1 MIAYEEK
8 ATLPGRQCGINQKQ
22 NYITRLSAGGQRLSD
37 TELIEFSPDISGTA
51 PLARFT
57 PVLAF
62 TPWRG
67 TALQHTQSPEFSGD
81 AILKIVGCILITR
94 QYFPQWGE
102 CEPVAGTL
110 ILRTSLGCV
119 QILLLCSPVLGRS
132 NIECRGQR
140 NFAPAVF
147 THDFVDLTYT
157 KNVGQT
163 PDLAFAQPFDSM
175 PRLSSSRRNK
185 RFIQPDL
192 LSSPSSFMAMASLSD
207 NSLSSLN
214 CTTWRSLFSL
224 VDIVNSCDLVCSGVD
239 NVLHC
244 MTLSKAKPGSARTL
258 TGPLTTNVIA
268 SNEAAMKDHITHPQ
282 GRDSDNQKLMPAYT
296 WLFLGIPKGQ
306 TCTPVVI
313 RTAADTEEEARAWYP
328 RWDLTFAAKI
338 RSECSLYQYRNGAF
352 ELTVS
357 GLEVHHA

>member
-1 MIAYEEK
+1 MAQKTK
-8 ATLPGRQCGINQKQ
+8 AAMPGRQCSTENKKQ
-22 NYITRLSAGGQRLSD
+22 NQHTTPVAGAQRLNAPEI
-37 TELIEFSPDISGTA
+37 TGTV

-62 TPWRG
+62 TPKRG
-67 TALQHTQSPEFSGD
+67 NT
-81 AILKIVGCILITR
+81 

-102 CEPVAGTL
+102 CEPVAHTL
-110 ILRTSLGCV
+110 FLRTSLGCV
-119 QILLLCSPVLGRS
+119 QILPLRSPVLARSNYHQGFKIRAGVQNLRSPVLGRS

-282 GRDSDNQKLMPAYT
+282 GRNNYT
-296 WLFLGIPKGQ
+296 WRFLAINRHDKKGKP
-306 TCTPVVI
+306 CRLSVE
-313 RTAADTEEEARAWYP
+313 AATEREARRILAP
-328 RWDLTFAAKI
+328 HFILSLAA
-338 RSECSLYQYRNGAF
+338 RLPVQG
-352 ELTVS
+352 VS
-357 GLEVHHA
+357 HG

>member
-1 MIAYEEK
+1 MAHKTK
-8 ATLPGRQCGINQKQ
+8 ATIPGRQCSTENKQQNQH
-22 NYITRLSAGGQRLSD
+22 TRLAAGGQSVSTVHFCIL
-37 TELIEFSPDISGTA
+37 GTA
-51 PLARFT
+51 PLARLTLNHQSPEFSRAT
-57 PVLAF
+57 ILKIVGCVLGVG
-62 TPWRG
+62 G
-67 TALQHTQSPEFSGD
+67 TALQHT
-81 AILKIVGCILITR
+81 

-110 ILRTSLGCV
+110 ILRTSFRVAQMQLGT
-119 QILLLCSPVLGRS
+119 SPQLWGKS
-132 NIECRGQR
+132 NIWYW
-140 NFAPAVF
+140 A
-147 THDFVDLTYT
+147 YT

-163 PDLAFAQPFDSM
+163 PDLAFVQPFGSM

-185 RFIQPDL
+185 RLIQPDL

-224 VDIVNSCDLVCSGVD
+224 VDIVNSRDLVCSGVD

-282 GRDSDNQKLMPAYT
+282 GRNNYT
-296 WLFLGIPKGQ
+296 WRFLAINRHDKKAKP
-306 TCTPVVI
+306 CRLSVE
-313 RTAADTEEEARAWYP
+313 AATEREARRILAP
-328 RWDLTFAAKI
+328 HFILSLAA
-338 RSECSLYQYRNGAF
+338 RLPVR
-352 ELTVS
+352 
-357 GLEVHHA
+357 EVFHA

>member
-1 MIAYEEK
+1 MTHKTK
-8 ATLPGRQCGINQKQ
+8 ATMPGRQCSTENKELNQH
-22 NYITRLSAGGQRLSD
+22 TRPVAGGQSVSTMHFYIL
-37 TELIEFSPDISGTA
+37 GTA
-51 PLARFT
+51 PMAQLNHNMLISKQSSNLSLAALVSSKIVGC
-57 PVLAF
+57 VLITRQPGGA
-62 TPWRG
+62 
-67 TALQHTQSPEFSGD
+67 ALQHT
-81 AILKIVGCILITR
+81 

-102 CEPVAGTL
+102 CEPVAHTL
-110 ILRTSLGCV
+110 FFAHLIRKCTNPSFALA
-119 QILLLCSPVLGRS
+119 RS
-132 NIECRGQR
+132 GEW
-140 NFAPAVF
+140 A
-147 THDFVDLTYT
+147 YT

-163 PDLAFAQPFDSM
+163 PDLAFAQPFGSM

-185 RFIQPDL
+185 RLIQPDL

-214 CTTWRSLFSL
+214 CTTWRSLLSL

-296 WLFLGIPKGQ
+296 WLFLGTPKGQ

-313 RTAADTEEEARAWYP
+313 RTTADTEEEARAWYP

-357 GLEVHHA
+357 GLEVRHA

>member
-1 MIAYEEK
+1 M
-8 ATLPGRQCGINQKQ
+8 PGRQCSTENKQ
-22 NYITRLSAGGQRLSD
+22 QDQHTRPVAGGQRSGNA
-37 TELIEFSPDISGTA
+37 IFSASGTA
-51 PLARFT
+51 PTAQLNHNILISKQSSNLSL
-57 PVLAF
+57 VSSKIVGCILSVG
-62 TPWRG
+62 G
-67 TALQHTQSPEFSGD
+67 TALQHT
-81 AILKIVGCILITR
+81 

-102 CEPVAGTL
+102 CEPVAHTL
-110 ILRTSLGCV
+110 FLRTSLGCV

-282 GRDSDNQKLMPAYT
+282 GRNNYT
-296 WLFLGIPKGQ
+296 WRFLAINRHDKKAKP
-306 TCTPVVI
+306 CRLSVE
-313 RTAADTEEEARAWYP
+313 AATEREARRILAP
-328 RWDLTFAAKI
+328 HFILSLAA
-338 RSECSLYQYRNGAF
+338 RLPVR
-352 ELTVS
+352 
-357 GLEVHHA
+357 EVFHA